1 MKKLAI
7 VLIVAI
13 GASLGLAAVPA
24 FPAET
29 PKAPTGS
36 VSIVSGSEIN
46 LVSREA
52 TLPVVVTNTYD
63 GRARVLVHMVSGSPK
78 LQVVNK
84 VVQLSIPAGETMNA
98 QFPVSAIGSGEVT
111 MITWLTSLS
120 GVEIGPR
127 VSIKLRVYPDIENVA
142 IVLFLGLVAALTV
155 IGVIRTMRKRRA
167 R

>member
-63 GRARVLVHMVSGSPK
+63 GRARVLVHMISASPK
-78 LQVVNK
+78 LQVGNK

>member
-1 MKKLAI
+1 LKKLAI

-78 LQVVNK
+78 LQVGNN

-155 IGVIRTMRKRRA
+155 VGVIRTMRKRRA

>member
-63 GRARVLVHMVSGSPK
+63 GRARVLVHMASGSPK
-78 LQVVNK
+78 LQVGNK

-155 IGVIRTMRKRRA
+155 VGVIRTMRKRRA

>member
-1 MKKLAI
+1 LKKLAI

-63 GRARVLVHMVSGSPK
+63 GRARVLVHMISGSPK
-78 LQVVNK
+78 LQVGNK

-155 IGVIRTMRKRRA
+155 VGVIRTMRKRRA

>member
-7 VLIVAI
+7 ILIIAI

-29 PKAPTGS
+29 PEAPTGS
-36 VSIVSGSEIN
+36 LSIVPGSDIN

-52 TLPVVVTNTYD
+52 VLPVVVTNTYK
-63 GRARVLVHMVSGSPK
+63 GRARVLVHMVSASPK
-78 LQVVNK
+78 LQVEKK
-84 VVQLSIPAGETMNA
+84 VIQLEIPGGETMNA

-120 GVEIGPR
+120 GIEIGPR
-127 VSIKLRVYPDIENVA
+127 VSKKLRVYPDIENVA

-155 IGVIRTMRKRRA
+155 VGVIRTTRKRRT

>member
-1 MKKLAI
+1 LKKLAI

-29 PKAPTGS
+29 PKDPTGS
-36 VSIVSGSEIN
+36 VDIVSGSEIN

-52 TLPVVVTNTYD
+52 TLPVVVTNTYE
-63 GRARVLVHMVSGSPK
+63 GRARVLVHMISASPK

-142 IVLFLGLVAALTV
+142 IVLFLGLVAALTFV
-155 IGVIRTMRKRRA
+155 GVIRTMRKRRA

>member
-29 PKAPTGS
+29 PKDPTGS
-36 VSIVSGSEIN
+36 VDIVSGSEIN

-52 TLPVVVTNTYD
+52 TLPVVVTNTYE
-63 GRARVLVHMVSGSPK
+63 GRARVLVHMISASPK

-155 IGVIRTMRKRRA
+155 VGVIRTMRKRRA

>member
-29 PKAPTGS
+29 PEAPTGS
-36 VSIVSGSEIN
+36 LSIVPGSDIN

-52 TLPVVVTNTYD
+52 VLPVVVTNTYK
-63 GRARVLVHMVSGSPK
+63 GRARVLVHMVSASPK
-78 LQVVNK
+78 LQVEKK
-84 VVQLSIPAGETMNA
+84 VIQLEIPGGETMNA

-120 GVEIGPR
+120 GIEIGPR
-127 VSIKLRVYPDIENVA
+127 VSKKLRVYPDIENVA
-142 IVLFLGLVAALTV
+142 IVLFLGLVASLTV
-155 IGVIRTMRKRRA
+155 VGVIRTTRKRRT

>member
-1 MKKLAI
+1 LKKLAI
-7 VLIVAI
+7 VLIIAI

-29 PKAPTGS
+29 PKSPTGS
-36 VSIVSGSEIN
+36 VSIVSGSEIS
-46 LVSREA
+46 LVSRESA
-52 TLPVVVTNTYD
+52 LPVVVTNTYS
-63 GRARVLVHMVSGSPK
+63 GRARVLVHMVSASPK
-78 LQVVNK
+78 LQVDKK
-84 VVQLSIPAGETMNA
+84 VVQLEIPAGETMNA

-120 GVEIGPR
+120 GIEIGPR

-155 IGVIRTMRKRRA
+155 LGVIRTTRKRRTS
-167 R
+167 

>member
-29 PKAPTGS
+29 PKTPTGS
-36 VSIVSGSEIN
+36 VDIVSGSEIN

-52 TLPVVVTNTYD
+52 TLPVVVTNTYE

-78 LQVVNK
+78 LQVGNK

-155 IGVIRTMRKRRA
+155 VGVIRTMRKRRA

>member
-29 PKAPTGS
+29 PEAPTGS
-36 VSIVSGSEIN
+36 VSIVSGSDIN
-46 LVSREA
+46 LVSRESV
-52 TLPVVVTNTYD
+52 LPVVVTNTYS
-63 GRARVLVHMVSGSPK
+63 GRAWVLVHMVSSSPK
-78 LQVVNK
+78 IQVDKK
-84 VVQLSIPAGETMNA
+84 VIQLAIPPGETMNA

-120 GVEIGPR
+120 GIELGPR

-155 IGVIRTMRKRRA
+155 VGVIRTTRKRRI

>member
-1 MKKLAI
+1 LKKLAI

-78 LQVVNK
+78 LQVGNN

>member
-29 PKAPTGS
+29 PKDPTGS
-36 VSIVSGSEIN
+36 VDIVSGSEIN

-52 TLPVVVTNTYD
+52 TLPVVVTNTHE
-63 GRARVLVHMVSGSPK
+63 GRARVLVHMISASPK

-155 IGVIRTMRKRRA
+155 VGVIRTMRKRRA

>member
-1 MKKLAI
+1 LKKLAI

>member
-1 MKKLAI
+1 LKKLAI

-78 LQVVNK
+78 LQVGNK

-98 QFPVSAIGSGEVT
+98 QFPISAIGSGEVT

-155 IGVIRTMRKRRA
+155 VGVIRTMRKRRA

>member
-7 VLIVAI
+7 GLIVAI

-29 PKAPTGS
+29 PKDPTGS
-36 VSIVSGSEIN
+36 VDIVSGSEIN

-52 TLPVVVTNTYD
+52 TLPVVVTNTYE
-63 GRARVLVHMVSGSPK
+63 GRARVLVHMISASPK

-155 IGVIRTMRKRRA
+155 VGVIRTMRKRRA

>member
-52 TLPVVVTNTYD
+52 TLPVVVTNTYE
-63 GRARVLVHMVSGSPK
+63 GRARVLVHMISGSPK
-78 LQVVNK
+78 LQVGNK

-155 IGVIRTMRKRRA
+155 VGVIRTMRKRRA

>member
-1 MKKLAI
+1 LKKLAI
-7 VLIVAI
+7 VLIIAI

-29 PKAPTGS
+29 PTTPTGS
-36 VSIVSGSEIN
+36 VSIVSGSDIN
-46 LVSREA
+46 LVSRES
-52 TLPVVVTNTYD
+52 TLPVVVTNTYS
-63 GRARVLVHMVSGSPK
+63 GRAWVLVHMVSSSPK
-78 LQVVNK
+78 IQVDKK
-84 VVQLSIPAGETMNA
+84 VIQLAIPGGETVNA

-120 GVEIGPR
+120 GIELGPR

-155 IGVIRTMRKRRA
+155 VGVIRTMRKRRA

>member
-1 MKKLAI
+1 LKKLAI

-52 TLPVVVTNTYD
+52 PLPVVVTNTYD
-63 GRARVLVHMVSGSPK
+63 GRARVLVHMISGSPK
-78 LQVVNK
+78 LQVGNK

-155 IGVIRTMRKRRA
+155 VGVIRTMRKRRA

>member
-1 MKKLAI
+1 LKKLAI

-29 PKAPTGS
+29 PKAPTGL

-63 GRARVLVHMVSGSPK
+63 GRARVLVHMASGSPK
-78 LQVVNK
+78 LQVGNK

-155 IGVIRTMRKRRA
+155 VGVIRTMRKRRA

>member
-1 MKKLAI
+1 LKKLAI

-36 VSIVSGSEIN
+36 VAIVSGSEIN

-63 GRARVLVHMVSGSPK
+63 GRARVLVHMASGSPK
-78 LQVVNK
+78 LQVGNK

-155 IGVIRTMRKRRA
+155 VGVIRTMQKRRA

>member
-1 MKKLAI
+1 LKKLAI
-7 VLIVAI
+7 GLIVAI

-29 PKAPTGS
+29 PKDPTGS
-36 VSIVSGSEIN
+36 VDIVSGSEIN

-52 TLPVVVTNTYD
+52 TLPVVVTNTYE
-63 GRARVLVHMVSGSPK
+63 GRARVLVHMISASPK

-155 IGVIRTMRKRRA
+155 VGVIRTMRKRRA

>member
-1 MKKLAI
+1 LKKLAI

-78 LQVVNK
+78 LRVVNK

-155 IGVIRTMRKRRA
+155 VGVIRTMRKRRA

>member
-7 VLIVAI
+7 VLIIAI

-29 PKAPTGS
+29 PEAPTGA

-46 LVSREA
+46 LVSRESV
-52 TLPVVVTNTYD
+52 LPVVVTNTLN
-63 GRARVLVHMVSGSPK
+63 GRARVLVQMVSASPK
-78 LQVVNK
+78 LQVDKK
-84 VVQLSIPAGETMNA
+84 VVQLEIPAGETMNA

-120 GVEIGPR
+120 GIEIGPR

-155 IGVIRTMRKRRA
+155 VGVIRTTRKRRT

>member
-7 VLIVAI
+7 VLIIAI

-29 PKAPTGS
+29 PGAPTGS
-36 VSIVSGSEIN
+36 VSIVSGSDIN
-46 LVSREA
+46 LVSRESV
-52 TLPVVVTNTYD
+52 LPVVVTNTFN
-63 GRARVLVHMVSGSPK
+63 GRVWVLVHMVSASPK
-78 LQVVNK
+78 LQVDKK
-84 VVQLSIPAGETMNA
+84 VVQLEIPAGETINA

-120 GVEIGPR
+120 GIEIGPR

-142 IVLFLGLVAALTV
+142 IVLFLGSVAALTV
-155 IGVIRTMRKRRA
+155 VGVIRTTRKRRA

>member
-1 MKKLAI
+1 LKKLAI

-52 TLPVVVTNTYD
+52 TLPVVVTNTYE
-63 GRARVLVHMVSGSPK
+63 GRARVLVHMISGSPK
-78 LQVVNK
+78 LQVGNK

-142 IVLFLGLVAALTV
+142 IVLFLGLVASLTV
-155 IGVIRTMRKRRA
+155 VGVIRTMRKRRA

>member
-29 PKAPTGS
+29 PKDPTGS
-36 VSIVSGSEIN
+36 VDIVSGSEIN

-52 TLPVVVTNTYD
+52 TLPVVVTNTYE
-63 GRARVLVHMVSGSPK
+63 GRARVLVHMISASPK

-142 IVLFLGLVAALTV
+142 IVLFLGLVAALTFV
-155 IGVIRTMRKRRA
+155 GVIRTMRKRRA

>member
-1 MKKLAI
+1 LKKLAI

-52 TLPVVVTNTYD
+52 TLPVVVTNTYE
-63 GRARVLVHMVSGSPK
+63 GRARVLVHMISGSPK
-78 LQVVNK
+78 LQVGNK

-155 IGVIRTMRKRRA
+155 VGVIRTMRKRRA

>member
-1 MKKLAI
+1 
-7 VLIVAI
+7 VD
-13 GASLGLAAVPA
+13 
-24 FPAET
+24 
-29 PKAPTGS
+29 
-36 VSIVSGSEIN
+36 IVSGSEIN

-78 LQVVNK
+78 LQVGNK

-155 IGVIRTMRKRRA
+155 VGVIRTMRKRRA

>member
-1 MKKLAI
+1 LKKLAI
-7 VLIVAI
+7 VLIIAI

-29 PKAPTGS
+29 PTTPTGS
-36 VSIVSGSEIN
+36 VSIVSGSDIN
-46 LVSREA
+46 LVSRES
-52 TLPVVVTNTYD
+52 TLPVVVNNTYS
-63 GRARVLVHMVSGSPK
+63 GRAWVLVHMVSSSPK
-78 LQVVNK
+78 IQVDKK
-84 VVQLSIPAGETMNA
+84 VIQLAVPGGETVNA

-111 MITWLTSLS
+111 IVTWLTSLS
-120 GVEIGPR
+120 GIELGPR

-155 IGVIRTMRKRRA
+155 VGVIRTMRKRRA

>member
-52 TLPVVVTNTYD
+52 TLPVVVSNTYD
-63 GRARVLVHMVSGSPK
+63 GRARVVVHMVSGSPK
-78 LQVVNK
+78 LRVVNK

-155 IGVIRTMRKRRA
+155 VGVIRTMRKRRA

>member
-1 MKKLAI
+1 LKKLAI

-29 PKAPTGS
+29 PKDPTGS
-36 VSIVSGSEIN
+36 VDIVSGSEIN

-52 TLPVVVTNTYD
+52 TLPVVVTNTYE
-63 GRARVLVHMVSGSPK
+63 GRARVLVHMISASPK

-155 IGVIRTMRKRRA
+155 VGVIRTMRKRRA

>member
-24 FPAET
+24 FPAENPKT
-29 PKAPTGS
+29 PSGS

-46 LVSREA
+46 LVSRES
-52 TLPVVVTNTYD
+52 TLPVVVTNSYS
-63 GRARVLVHMVSGSPK
+63 GKAYVLVHLVSGSPK
-78 LQVVNK
+78 ILVDKK
-84 VVQLSIPAGETMNA
+84 VVQLELSGGETINA

-111 MITWLTSLS
+111 MIAWVTSLS
-120 GVEIGPR
+120 GIELGPR
-127 VSIKLRVYPDIENVA
+127 VPIKLRVYPDIENVA

-155 IGVIRTMRKRRA
+155 VGVIRTTRKRRA

>member
-78 LQVVNK
+78 LQVGNK

-98 QFPVSAIGSGEVT
+98 QFPISAIGSGEVT

-155 IGVIRTMRKRRA
+155 VGVIRTMRKRRA

>member
-7 VLIVAI
+7 VLIIAI

-36 VSIVSGSEIN
+36 VSIVSGSDIN
-46 LVSREA
+46 LVSRES
-52 TLPVVVTNTYD
+52 TLPVVVTNTYS
-63 GRARVLVHMVSGSPK
+63 GRAWVLVHMVSSSPRI
-78 LQVVNK
+78 QVDKK
-84 VVQLSIPAGETMNA
+84 VIQLAIPGGETVNA

-120 GVEIGPR
+120 GIELGPR

-155 IGVIRTMRKRRA
+155 VGVIRTMRKRRA

>member
-29 PKAPTGS
+29 PKSPTGS

-52 TLPVVVTNTYD
+52 TLPVVVTNTYE
-63 GRARVLVHMVSGSPK
+63 GRARVLVHMISGSPK
-78 LQVVNK
+78 LQVGNK

-155 IGVIRTMRKRRA
+155 VGVIRTARKRRA

>member
-78 LQVVNK
+78 LQVGNN

-155 IGVIRTMRKRRA
+155 VGVIRTMRKRRA

>member
-1 MKKLAI
+1 LKKLAI

-52 TLPVVVTNTYD
+52 TLPVVVSNTYD

-78 LQVVNK
+78 LRVVNK

-155 IGVIRTMRKRRA
+155 VGVIRTMRKRRA